1 MPSKNF
7 FSKVY
12 EVVIQIPEGRVTSY
26 GAIPNYLGSPQSARM
41 VGWALNKV
49 NTVKIPAHRVVNK
62 QGLLTGKFH
71 FDGLTLMQQLVENEG
86 IEVLDNQIQDLKKV
100 FWDPSKE
107 LS

>member
-12 EVVIQIPEGRVTSY
+12 KVVIQIPEGRVASY
-26 GAIPNYLGSPQSARM
+26 GAIANYLVSPQSARM

-62 QGLLTGKFH
+62 QGLFSGKFH
-71 FDGLTLMQQLVENEG
+71 FDGVTLMQQLTENEG

>member
-1 MPSKNF
+1 MKDF
-7 FSKVY
+7 FVDVI
-12 EVVIQIPEGRVTSY
+12 EVVKLIPHGRVTTY
-26 GAIPNYLGSPQSARM
+26 GAIARYLGSPKSSRA

-49 NTVKIPAHRVVNK
+49 IIDSDIPAHRVVNK

-71 FDGLTLMQQLVENEG
+71 FDGVNQMQELLENEG
-86 IEVLDNQIQDLKKV
+86 IEVIDNQIQDLKNV

>member
-1 MPSKNF
+1 MPSKNL
-7 FSKVY
+7 FSNVY
-12 EVVIQIPEGRVTSY
+12 EIVIQILEGRLTSY
-26 GAIPNYLGSPQSARM
+26 GAIANYLGSPQSARM

-49 NTVKIPAHRVVNK
+49 NIAEIPAHRVVNK

-71 FDGLTLMQQLVENEG
+71 FDGVTLMQQLLENEG

-100 FWDPSKE
+100 FWDPSEE

>member
-26 GAIPNYLGSPQSARM
+26 GAIANYLASPQSARM

-71 FDGLTLMQQLVENEG
+71 FDGITLMQQLLENEG
-86 IEVLDNQIQDLKKV
+86 IEVIDNQIQELKKV

>member
-1 MPSKNF
+1 M
-7 FSKVY
+7 Y

-26 GAIPNYLGSPQSARM
+26 GTIANYLGSPQSARM

-49 NTVKIPAHRVVNK
+49 NTVEIPAHRVVNK

-71 FDGLTLMQQLVENEG
+71 FDGVTLMQQLLENEG
-86 IEVLDNQIQDLKKV
+86 IKVLDNQIQDLQKV